1 MNTWIILNGN
11 APLNRLGQREKTAAV
26 EKIDRLTT
34 GIETELMPD
43 LESLN
48 FERATVFADLKNNL
62 DHFSN
67 IIHDEPD
74 MDLIVHYQTQLKEI
88 METDELLKKRITQYK
103 NELKQHMFDTNKS
116 KIAFHGYKKSTGS
129 TGLKS
134 LYLTG

>member
-1 MNTWIILNGN
+1 MKNKFNPLDRSMEKYKAIQEKQIN
-11 APLNRLGQREKTAAV
+11 AF
-26 EKIDRLTT
+26 
-34 GIETELMPD
+34 ETELMPD
-43 LESLN
+43 IESLN
-48 FERATVFADLKNNL
+48 FERAVVFADLKNNL

-67 IIHDEPD
+67 IVHDEHD
-74 MDLIVHYQTQLKEI
+74 MELIVHYQTQLKEI